1 MIKIQKT
8 LAIWFEK
15 VQFHAGLREQ
25 DSFYHSSQHFE
36 VKSILI
42 LLTFTIMG
50 LKEKKWIYFNPQDL
64 KFTYQRV
71 DIEIR

>member
-1 MIKIQKT
+1 MIEIPKT
-8 LAIWFEK
+8 LAIWSEK
-15 VQFHAGLREQ
+15 VQFHAGFREQ